1 MKLNFQGLVSNWISN
16 VRLQTALAAGFPSIA
31 QQAELVQAA
40 GGAAELA
47 AANATIPSTA
57 TLDNGN
63 STQQCL
69 LTGRSS
75 SAPSSPRS
83 GRTRTI
89 SDRQIIPAR
98 IISSDNEDGVEV
110 DVE

>member
-1 MKLNFQGLVSNWISN
+1 MSFILIKGLVSNWISN

-40 GGAAELA
+40 G
-47 AANATIPSTA
+47 ATDLTTSSISPSTM
-57 TLDNGN
+57 DNGN
-63 STQQCL
+63 LQSC

-75 SAPSSPRS
+75 SAPSSPQS
-83 GRTRTI
+83 GRSRAI
-89 SDRQIIPAR
+89 ADRQIIPAR

>member
-1 MKLNFQGLVSNWISN
+1 MSNWISN

-40 GGAAELA
+40 GATDHT
-47 AANATIPSTA
+47 NATSISPSTM
-57 TLDNGN
+57 DNGN
-63 STQQCL
+63 LQSC

-75 SAPSSPRS
+75 SAPSSPQS
-83 GRTRTI
+83 GRSRAI
-89 SDRQIIPAR
+89 VDRQIIPAR